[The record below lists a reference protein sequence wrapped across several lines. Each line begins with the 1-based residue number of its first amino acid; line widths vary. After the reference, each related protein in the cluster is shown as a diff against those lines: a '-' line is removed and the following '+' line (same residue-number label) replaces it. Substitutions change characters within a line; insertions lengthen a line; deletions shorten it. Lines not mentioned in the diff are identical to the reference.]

1 MKMIRIANPNQ
12 RGNTTIINIS
22 VVCFEQTILKI
33 NFKNMKKAIAILI
46 TSIVLILTLGFVNNK
61 NQSKIE
67 YVLLQVGHFGA
78 GMNNITAVYE
88 NGTKEDLVKKLNLK
102 IKGDWNSQENFVEEI
117 KAYKY
122 LNESGYK
129 LNSSTCDLNND
140 NVIYSYI
147 FTK

>member
-1 MKMIRIANPNQ
+1 
-12 RGNTTIINIS
+12 
-22 VVCFEQTILKI
+22 
-33 NFKNMKKAIAILI
+33 MKKAIAILI

-102 IKGDWNSQENFVEEI
+102 IKGDWNSQENFVEEV